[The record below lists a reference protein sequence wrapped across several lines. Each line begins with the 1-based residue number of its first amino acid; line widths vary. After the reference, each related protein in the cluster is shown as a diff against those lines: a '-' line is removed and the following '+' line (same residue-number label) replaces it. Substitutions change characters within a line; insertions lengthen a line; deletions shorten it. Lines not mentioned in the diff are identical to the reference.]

1 MAVAIRT
8 TDFPE
13 GTGEGFYKRVVTEVN
28 LAENPP
34 QGMIF
39 HWAGDLDGKFTVTEI
54 WDSHDANERFLEE
67 RLFPTIR
74 KLSGR
79 EPRQSRQPVVSEHP
93 VYNYI
98 PGR

>member
-1 MAVAIRT
+1 VA
-8 TDFPE
+8 
-13 GTGEGFYKRVVTEVN
+13 EVN
-28 LAENPP
+28 LAADPP

-54 WDSHDANERFLEE
+54 WDTREANERFLEE

-79 EPRQSRQPVVSEHP
+79 EPRERESGQRVVSEHP
-93 VYNYI
+93 VCNYV
-98 PGR
+98 PCR